1 MVVFSVLLQAD
12 SQANQLWCVSPNF
25 EQKIATK
32 ISINSYED
40 FQKLKEGNLVL
51 EKSTDGPNYLS
62 LKISELFKNSIP
74 QKYLLPFKKF
84 KVPAYIISD
93 YSVGSD
99 AEKNQQ
105 YYVVSEDKKNR
116 CLYPLDTR
124 NNLNDLV
131 LLDKE
136 HEQYFYSP
144 VSEYDGPDYYFDL
157 YFKYPNIFIKKND
170 VWRPNLAVVN
180 IANNSRFEFGSERSQ
195 IGNPK
200 SPIGTYNFNGQE
212 YLFNYPGE
220 GVFKAYHLNP
230 PKLIENLQI
239 FEKLNTPSFFYLHHC
254 ILNKLYGDDSATY
267 GYAKDRKDFF
277 DDRFLSEVSKLD
289 RQWIQENLNQWK
301 SINDGSQFTGHQY
314 FYDPFAD
321 TIDYLLAYY
330 DLIYDNG
337 IVYLKAK
344 AGYLESIRKIKNVL
358 KDIPE
363 ITYPPEQEL
372 IEIYRLPGAKSKN
385 PSGHGFFN
393 FFKKSK

>member
-1 MVVFSVLLQAD
+1 
-12 SQANQLWCVSPNF
+12 
-25 EQKIATK
+25 
-32 ISINSYED
+32 
-40 FQKLKEGNLVL
+40 
-51 EKSTDGPNYLS
+51 
-62 LKISELFKNSIP
+62 
-74 QKYLLPFKKF
+74 
-84 KVPAYIISD
+84 
-93 YSVGSD
+93 
-99 AEKNQQ
+99 
-105 YYVVSEDKKNR
+105 
-116 CLYPLDTR
+116 
-124 NNLNDLV
+124 V

-180 IANNSRFEFGSERSQ
+180 IADYSRFEFGSERSQ

-220 GVFKAYHLNP
+220 GVFKVYHLNP

-254 ILNKLYGDDSATY
+254 MLEKMYGNESVTY
-267 GYAKDRKDFF
+267 GYVKGRKDYFSNSFLDEAAGLDRKWIREQLTQLKEIK
-277 DDRFLSEVSKLD
+277 DDSR
-289 RQWIQENLNQWK
+289 
-301 SINDGSQFTGHQY
+301 FTGHQY
-314 FYDPFAD
+314 FLGELSD

-330 DLIYDNG
+330 DLVYDNG

-363 ITYPPEQEL
+363 ITYPPEQES

-385 PSGHGFFN
+385 SSGHGVFKFF
-393 FFKKSK
+393 